1 MLVSPEKPAVT
12 RQLLIVSR
20 SHHERYA
27 YLKYVFDSENGE
39 VVLDRRVGSRRSRQ
53 EPVTTERRRGER
65 RGPGGTGEPQGFGRG
80 AGGYETQLKGERD
93 GAEHFTRCLEM
104 QPVTGAR
111 SP

>member
-1 MLVSPEKPAVT
+1 MT

-65 RGPGGTGEPQGFGRG
+65 RERDVTEELQVFGWALVR
-80 AGGYETQLKGERD
+80 YETK
-93 GAEHFTRCLEM
+93 
-104 QPVTGAR
+104 
-111 SP
+111 S